1 MSYLWRVPH
10 APDGARLAARVGA
23 LPHTPPRLA
32 MRQALLDL
40 GFGAPAPSPATVH

>member
-10 APDGARLAARVGA
+10 ALDGTRLAARVGA
-23 LPHTPPRLA
+23 LAQTPPRQA

-40 GFGAPAPSPATVH
+40 GFGAGAPSAAAAH